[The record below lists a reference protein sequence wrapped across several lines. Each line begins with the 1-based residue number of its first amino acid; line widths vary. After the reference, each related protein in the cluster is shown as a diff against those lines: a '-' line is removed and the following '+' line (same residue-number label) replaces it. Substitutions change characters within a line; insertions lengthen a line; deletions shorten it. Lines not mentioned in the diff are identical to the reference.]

1 MFSKAV
7 AALGACVFLIP
18 AAEAAVS
25 VDFTVGTQQTKSC
38 AAAENV
44 RLTPATTVA
53 GMRFSYLCNDD
64 GVELTCQPAVASTDP
79 DIQPGGPNVKYT
91 ATGGGAAIAVVCDD
105 GPAAAPVSVKGT
117 EVLGIAGPTPLVGC
131 HPATAISFQTSLAVE
146 ECVAGSGAGTA
157 ACLKYR
163 CPNDTA
169 TRACFPVANV
179 AYTARLPE
187 SESALRRVNVQCE
200 LRPPMLNDNFDE
212 G

>member
-25 VDFTVGTQQTKSC
+25 VNFTVGTQQTKTC

-79 DIQPGGPNVKYT
+79 DIQPGGPNIKYSP
-91 ATGGGAAIAVVCDD
+91 TGGGASIAVVCDD
-105 GPAAAPVSVKGT
+105 GPTAAPVSVKGT
-117 EVLGIAGPTPLVGC
+117 EVIGIAGSDPLVGC
-131 HPATAISFQTSLAVE
+131 HPATGISFQASTSADS
-146 ECVAGSGAGTA
+146 CIANSGSGTA
-157 ACLKYR
+157 SCLHYQ
-163 CPNDTA
+163 CPGDTA
-169 TRACFPVANV
+169 PRACFPVANV
-179 AYTARLPE
+179 AYTARLPD
-187 SESALRRVNVQCE
+187 SASALRRLTVECE
-200 LRPPMLNDNFDE
+200 MRPPMLNDNFDE